1 MKFISKAASTVLALT
16 ATFLPA
22 AAHTTGPN
30 VYVQTNL
37 VANTKSFGAAVVDPN
52 LVDPWGISLSTSS
65 PFWISNRLSGTSTLY
80 NGAGTANATV
90 VKIPAGAASAAG
102 SLGQPTGQ
110 VQNNLSTATP
120 VPFLLPAPDGKTASF
135 IFDTDDGTI
144 SAWNG
149 SVTAST
155 AVVTVDNSASG
166 AIYKGLAIGTSA
178 GGPTLYAA
186 NFHSGKVE
194 AYNSVWAPATLAGTF
209 TDPAVPSGFAPFN
222 IWNIGGKLYVSYA
235 KQNATQ
241 TLDVAGA
248 GNGYVSVFDLN
259 GNLLTH
265 LISGGALN
273 SPWGMAIAPAS
284 WGAFGGALLV
294 GNFGDGTI
302 NAFNATTGAQLGT
315 LWNASGAPIVNS
327 GLWALVFGNG
337 KSGGDTNTLYFTA
350 GVPDGTSVQ
359 RGLLGSIAPPAA
371 ITSIVNAA
379 SIVSGNVAPGEIVL
393 ITGQTVGPS
402 PSVTSTIP
410 APGSKLPTV
419 VNSTIPVNTTTI
431 TFNGTAAPVVY
442 AGSGATAVQV
452 PYEIAGSTSA
462 SVLMT
467 VGSQTAAPFTVPVAP
482 TSPGLFTINY
492 TGTGQVVA
500 LNADGTVNSAANP
513 AARGSSIMLFAT
525 GEGVTA
531 PADTDGIGE
540 ANATLVPT
548 APITV
553 TFDGIS
559 ATVASDT
566 SFPKDVSGVLDITVT
581 VPTNIA
587 PGLANV
593 LLTAG
598 GVSTPTV
605 TATTQGT
612 VLYVK

>member
-1 MKFISKAASTVLALT
+1 
-16 ATFLPA
+16 
-22 AAHTTGPN
+22 
-30 VYVQTNL
+30 
-37 VANTKSFGAAVVDPN
+37 
-52 LVDPWGISLSTSS
+52 
-65 PFWISNRLSGTSTLY
+65 
-80 NGAGTANATV
+80 
-90 VKIPAGAASAAG
+90 
-102 SLGQPTGQ
+102 
-110 VQNNLSTATP
+110 
-120 VPFLLPAPDGKTASF
+120 
-135 IFDTDDGTI
+135 
-144 SAWNG
+144 
-149 SVTAST
+149 
-155 AVVTVDNSASG
+155 
-166 AIYKGLAIGTSA
+166 
-178 GGPTLYAA
+178 
-186 NFHSGKVE
+186 
-194 AYNSVWAPATLAGTF
+194 
-209 TDPAVPSGFAPFN
+209 
-222 IWNIGGKLYVSYA
+222 
-235 KQNATQ
+235 
-241 TLDVAGA
+241 
-248 GNGYVSVFDLN
+248 
-259 GNLLTH
+259 
-265 LISGGALN
+265 
-273 SPWGMAIAPAS
+273 
-284 WGAFGGALLV
+284 
-294 GNFGDGTI
+294 
-302 NAFNATTGAQLGT
+302 
-315 LWNASGAPIVNS
+315 
-327 GLWALVFGNG
+327 
-337 KSGGDTNTLYFTA
+337 
-350 GVPDGTSVQ
+350 
-359 RGLLGSIAPPAA
+359 
-371 ITSIVNAA
+371 
-379 SIVSGNVAPGEIVL
+379 
-393 ITGQTVGPS
+393 
-402 PSVTSTIP
+402 
-410 APGSKLPTV
+410 V